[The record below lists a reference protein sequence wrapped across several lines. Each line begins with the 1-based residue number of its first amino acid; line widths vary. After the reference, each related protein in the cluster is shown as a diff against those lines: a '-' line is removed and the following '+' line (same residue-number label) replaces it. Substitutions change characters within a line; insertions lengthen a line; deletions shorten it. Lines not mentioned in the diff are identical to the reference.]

1 MKRGKAMLFDYD
13 DRSIDSI
20 FEYAKRL
27 EGMTFNEISDEYNHS
42 LKKFYTN
49 PMEPQSFKVKEDTVE
64 YKTPGEN
71 AKGQLGNFLERY
83 YFGYMPNGVQ
93 DADFSKTGVELK
105 QTCID
110 QKKNG
115 DYSAGERLSITN
127 ISYKEPV
134 EDDFYKSHVWAKI
147 KLILLVHYLRDK
159 SKNRMDY
166 EIKYVNLFT
175 PPQDDL
181 SIIIQDYLNIIEK
194 IKNGKAH
201 EISESDTLYLGASTK
216 GANAEKSTVPQYYGD
231 HTPARKRNF
240 CFKRQYMD
248 YILHEYVLKDRVPCE
263 SIIKN
268 NGLTAVDSFEAQ
280 ILNMINRNAGKT
292 DEQLCHMYTR
302 PYNNN
307 KAQWIDLSYR
317 MLGIKSSQA
326 DEFVKANIVVKAI
339 RIEKNGKIRESMSL
353 PVIDFKKLAAEDF
366 EYSDFCEYFEETR
379 FLFVV
384 YKSDGAHYV
393 LKGAQLWNMPLSDLY
408 GDAKNG
414 WEAIQK
420 KIKEG
425 INFTVKGDVVSNDL
439 PSKKDN
445 RIIHIRPHA
454 PKAACKLN
462 NGFEK
467 GNLQR
472 DANQLPNG
480 EWMTKQSFWLN
491 NTYVLSQL
499 KIEDI

>member
-1 MKRGKAMLFDYD
+1 
-13 DRSIDSI
+13 
-20 FEYAKRL
+20 
-27 EGMTFNEISDEYNHS
+27 
-42 LKKFYTN
+42 
-49 PMEPQSFKVKEDTVE
+49 
-64 YKTPGEN
+64 
-71 AKGQLGNFLERY
+71 
-83 YFGYMPNGVQ
+83 
-93 DADFSKTGVELK
+93 
-105 QTCID
+105 
-110 QKKNG
+110 
-115 DYSAGERLSITN
+115 
-127 ISYKEPV
+127 
-134 EDDFYKSHVWAKI
+134 
-147 KLILLVHYLRDK
+147 
-159 SKNRMDY
+159 MDY

-231 HTPARKRNF
+231 HIPARKRNF

-268 NGLTAVDSFEAQ
+268 NDLTAVDSFENQ
-280 ILNMINRNAGKT
+280 ILNMINRNSGKT
-292 DEQLCHMYTR
+292 DEQLCRIYSR

-307 KAQWIDLSYR
+307 KAQWIDLAYR

-326 DEFVKANIVVKAI
+326 DEFLKANIVVKAI

-353 PVIDFKKLAAEDF
+353 PVIDFKKLAIEDF

-393 LKGAQLWNMPLSDLY
+393 LKGAQLWNMPLGDLY
-408 GDAKNG
+408 GEAKNG

-425 INFTVKGDVVSNDL
+425 IKFTVKGDVVSNDL

-499 KIEDI
+499 KIEID